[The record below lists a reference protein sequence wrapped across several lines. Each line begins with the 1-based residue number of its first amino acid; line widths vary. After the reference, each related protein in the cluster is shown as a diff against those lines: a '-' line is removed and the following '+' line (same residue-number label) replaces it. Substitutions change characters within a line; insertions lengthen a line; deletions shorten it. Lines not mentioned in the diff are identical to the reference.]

1 MQKVVV
7 FDFDGTLTN
16 YDTLVKFFIE
26 QIKMQKRYGLY
37 VVLFALKVSSKLK
50 MTSIAFEKMTM
61 LRLLFGYN
69 MVKMR
74 SAFIDYAKRIQLNEL
89 GNLPNRKQ
97 LEGARVIILSASPSE
112 YIKQVYPS
120 CEVVGL
126 EISLTN
132 KSLNIMRHPY
142 GEEKKSILINM
153 GLNRIDEFYYDS
165 KSDEAVLPIVIKEY
179 KVNKGK
185 IIVL

>member
-132 KSLNIMRHPY
+132 KSLNVMRHPY

-165 KSDEAVLPIVIKEY
+165 KSDEAVLPIVIKKY

-185 IIVL
+185 L

>member
-97 LEGARVIILSASPSE
+97 LEGDRVIILSASPSE
-112 YIKQVYPS
+112 YIKQVYPK

-126 EISLTN
+126 EYVLTRESLTVT
-132 KSLNIMRHPY
+132 RHPY
-142 GEEKKSILINM
+142 GEEKKRILIDM
-153 GLNRIDEFYYDS
+153 GLEQIDEFYYDS
-165 KSDEAVLPIVIKEY
+165 KSDEAVLTIVIKEY

-185 IIVL
+185 ILVL